1 MSNKKEENGKQLRS
15 YEQQQTHHV
24 TIKMNLTK
32 VEIISP
38 TAKRKYYSATEG
50 NHKQIATIQQ
60 KVFFIP
66 VLNLQYLALS
76 YYEKKVPRHW

>member
-1 MSNKKEENGKQLRS
+1 MG
-15 YEQQQTHHV
+15 
-24 TIKMNLTK
+24 
-32 VEIISP
+32 
-38 TAKRKYYSATEG
+38 KYYSATEG

-76 YYEKKVPRHW
+76 YYEKKVPQHW